1 MNGVSHMLPF
11 VIGGGILIA
20 LAFLFDIF
28 DPANPKT
35 SVLVHLYP
43 AFLMQIGGASFGFML
58 PVLAGYIAMSIADR
72 PGLVAGFVGGLLA
85 NQRWLWFSLAH

>member
-28 DPANPKT
+28 DPANPKNFGSGT
-35 SVLVHLYP
+35 PLSS
-43 AFLMQIGGASFGFML
+43 FLMQIGGASFGFML
-58 PVLAGYIAMSIADR
+58 PVLAGYIAMSIADCPR
-72 PGLVAGFVGGLLA
+72 SCGWFCW
-85 NQRWLWFSLAH
+85 WLIS